1 MAKTSSTELEV
12 ESREVTGKNA
22 CRRLRA
28 AGRIP
33 GNVYG
38 LDRPPFKVAANPK
51 RIEELLRQGS
61 GVNTV
66 FRLTLSGDERSRDAM
81 IKELQRDPVSGLPVH
96 IDFVRVD
103 LTQAIQINVP
113 VKLVGTPD
121 GVKNEGGV
129 IDFIQR
135 EVLAECLPGNIP
147 EYFEV
152 DISALHIGQNVAVKD
167 LEIGEDVKLLEDLEG
182 IVAVVSAPRV
192 EEEVAEP
199 EEGEEV
205 EAVEGEGEGEGE
217 DEEGKKGKE
226 GESDK
231 DASGKER

>member
-1 MAKTSSTELEV
+1 MANAIRTIELEV
-12 ESREVTGKNA
+12 ESRTVTGKNA

-28 AGRIP
+28 SGRIP

-51 RIEELLRQGS
+51 RIDELMRQGS

-66 FRLTLSGDERSRDAM
+66 FKLALSGENKSREAM

-103 LTQAIQINVP
+103 PTRKIQINVP
-113 VKLVGTPD
+113 IKLVGTPE

-129 IDFIQR
+129 IDFVQR
-135 EVLAECLPGNIP
+135 EVQAECLPHNIP
-147 EYFEV
+147 DYFEV
-152 DISALHIGQNVAVKD
+152 DISALHINQNVSVKD
-167 LEIGEDVKLLEDLEG
+167 LQVGEDVKMLEDEDQ

-192 EEEVAEP
+192 EEEPAEA
-199 EEGEEV
+199 EEDLEAAEAEAEGE
-205 EAVEGEGEGEGE
+205 ADAE
-217 DEEGKKGKE
+217 DAKKGKE
-226 GESDK
+226 GESEDK
-231 DASGKER
+231 APGKEG